1 MNKKTKILIGAVV
14 VVLVIIVALAI
25 NFPPVFKG
33 ESSGTIG
40 KADKYRKSQ
49 MTEKD
54 VQLRSELTADTA
66 KLRGMIQGLMYF
78 AVFTNELSTQI
89 DSCVH
94 VFQYRGLTN
103 QEAGYKNMMAMNDFS
118 VFIKNN
124 NKTLGNTISL
134 LSGFYFKD
142 KADQSAD
149 VEKDLREFQNYVKTL
164 IEKDSILEEALRSM
178 DKFLVSNKLLKERKS
193 EFNTL
198 KSIRDQLVIKTL
210 QFGALVQDGSLTGTM
225 CSYVIAAED
234 QFKAVMAQDKLQSY
248 AQDKIQALA
257 RDNLAR
263 GPLSQERLTA
273 AAQETGF
280 GLISDNLNVSVLA
293 KENLSA
299 ITGGILYDKASL
311 QFVPGSR
318 EDLAIVT
325 SQAQIN
331 AVSAAN
337 LNVLEIS
344 VVIVLAQDGLKVYA
358 TPINLSEAFQLVE
371 IGAVWSNEQLRVI
384 IDAQQN
390 IGIVGA
396 LCATALQI
404 LI

>member
-1 MNKKTKILIGAVV
+1 
-14 VVLVIIVALAI
+14 
-25 NFPPVFKG
+25 
-33 ESSGTIG
+33 
-40 KADKYRKSQ
+40 
-49 MTEKD
+49 
-54 VQLRSELTADTA
+54 
-66 KLRGMIQGLMYF
+66 
-78 AVFTNELSTQI
+78 
-89 DSCVH
+89 
-94 VFQYRGLTN
+94 
-103 QEAGYKNMMAMNDFS
+103 
-118 VFIKNN
+118 
-124 NKTLGNTISL
+124 
-134 LSGFYFKD
+134 
-142 KADQSAD
+142 
-149 VEKDLREFQNYVKTL
+149 
-164 IEKDSILEEALRSM
+164 
-178 DKFLVSNKLLKERKS
+178 
-193 EFNTL
+193 
-198 KSIRDQLVIKTL
+198 
-210 QFGALVQDGSLTGTM
+210 
-225 CSYVIAAED
+225 VIAAED

-299 ITGGILYDKASL
+299 ITGGILYDKASS